1 MDIQICWPEYIYIFL
16 HTRHFLSINYDFPD
30 MIWLCI
36 GREIIIK
43 KNPHICSL
51 KPVWTSFEIAECE
64 IMQKKK
70 KNVSRFGLPCS
81 SLYSVKQQTTVICTD
96 RLCLSNGTAE
106 SHTEPQD
113 RKREGKKTE
122 RGRERRQSEGTLTEG
137 ALVWARDCIKAGEGT
152 GGGVEMCT
160 FMGPRLCVWFCPGSL
175 LAESLPDR
183 LFNSASL
190 WRCGPG
196 QPDSL
201 ILYLS
206 PHSRCNG

>member
-1 MDIQICWPEYIYIFL
+1 MTV
-16 HTRHFLSINYDFPD
+16 HRKRNNN
-30 MIWLCI
+30 
-36 GREIIIK
+36 K

-64 IMQKKK
+64 IMQKKKKKK

>member
-1 MDIQICWPEYIYIFL
+1 
-16 HTRHFLSINYDFPD
+16 

-36 GREIIIK
+36 GRWIIK
-43 KNPHICSL
+43 KNPHICSF
-51 KPVWTSFEIAECE
+51 KPVWTGFEIAEFG
-64 IMQKKK
+64 IMQKKKKKGKKPGDKKK

-113 RKREGKKTE
+113 RKRVRGKDWE
-122 RGRERRQSEGTLTEG
+122 REREEADWGTLTEG
-137 ALVWARDCIKAGEGT
+137 ALVWVRDCIKTGEKT

-160 FMGPRLCVWFCPGSL
+160 FMGPRLCVRFCSGSL
-175 LAESLPDR
+175 RAESLPDR

-190 WRCGPG
+190 WRCGAG